1 MVYLYVTG
9 VILLWLHLA
18 NSLSRFP
25 KVLLISMDGLRY
37 DSISGY
43 TVPNLHRWATQ
54 NTWFLRG
61 MRPQYM
67 TMTSTNYMGMVTGLH
82 AESHGIVSNAFYDI
96 DKESGTADFFD
107 YWNYTERPGMN
118 GNARKR
124 SWYTGEPIWITNERA
139 SLERHSACIQWP
151 MCDATFPDGW
161 APTYLSSWTKYQDS
175 REWMD
180 DVDEIIKLFTR
191 NMDPANFVA
200 WYIDEPD
207 RTLHK
212 HGFYDGK
219 YIKILAELDKVF
231 GYLIAQMRRYHLI
244 DEINIILAA
253 DHGHAQIGGA
263 KNVLCIR
270 EYIDFSRVLTGHN
283 ILYPTDQALFDEVYN
298 NLTKAVNDNKLKIKI
313 YTKDSFPD
321 YHHFK
326 GHPSRIG
333 DIIIEP
339 EVGYEVDYNCT
350 NDSMNRALD
359 YGAKRLQSSTH
370 GQHPDNFEMHGALL
384 LGGPDI
390 GDAQKTKRI
399 AEVIDLYSLMCFLLD
414 IRPAPNNGS
423 LNRIAKHIHLR
434 GYHPWIWDDDEPYEY
449 MLLLLVSLLIIAIII
464 TICLISLCVILA
476 LTRSKGDYDEE
487 SSKSSISV

>member
-253 DHGHAQIGGA
+253 DHGHAQ
-263 KNVLCIR
+263 
-270 EYIDFSRVLTGHN
+270 
-283 ILYPTDQALFDEVYN
+283 
-298 NLTKAVNDNKLKIKI
+298 
-313 YTKDSFPD
+313 SFPD